1 MPSLLDLVG
10 ELLGSLLRLTVIF
23 VTEVA
28 LRDPLALVAFATG
41 ALLTTA
47 SVAFV
52 GYLVFGAALDLVGV
66 SLSSPGRT
74 PPRRD

>member
-1 MPSLLDLVG
+1 MATLVDLIA
-10 ELLGSLLRLTVIF
+10 ELFGSLLRLAVIF

-28 LRDPLALVAFATG
+28 LRDPLAFLSFAVG

-47 SVAFV
+47 TVAFFA
-52 GYLVFGAALDLVGV
+52 YLVAGAAVDLLGIT
-66 SLSSPGRT
+66 LESPGRT